1 MTHTFFE
8 KNSNFEVEEQF
19 DFDQFIVE
27 ISFADDHTQL
37 ELVFD
42 PSEDFYQ
49 ELVENIENGTQRHMI
64 CKVAVYY
71 DNREMATEYV
81 SSIVAESPKA
91 WLDAE
96 GGLEADRMVA
106 DATSRAH
113 REAVRQL
120 ETLKEDFQGA

>member
-19 DFDQFIVE
+19 DFD
-27 ISFADDHTQL
+27 
-37 ELVFD
+37 
-42 PSEDFYQ
+42 
-49 ELVENIENGTQRHMI
+49 
-64 CKVAVYY
+64 
-71 DNREMATEYV
+71 
-81 SSIVAESPKA
+81 SIVAESPKA